1 MATKKPQLDR
11 FIKAT
16 READTD
22 MTKEEFSRVI
32 DELATPQTTTKEAA
46 EDQSPDE

>member
-1 MATKKPQLDR
+1 MATTKPQPDR
-11 FIKAT
+11 LIEAA
-16 READTD
+16 REAGTN

-32 DELATPQTTTKEAA
+32 GELAKRQTTTKEGA